1 MKEELDIGIFIYGT
15 VKATAPVAGQS
26 EKKVKKWRN
35 TVEDHMG
42 NLTIPLNK
50 STV

>member
-26 EKKVKKWRN
+26 EKKSKKMKK
-35 TVEDHMG
+35 HSG
-42 NLTIPLNK
+42 GAYGK
-50 STV
+50 SDYIIK